1 MLSIPHMIVVFIVVL
16 VVFGPQKLPELAR
29 SLGKLMAEFRK
40 ASTDFKSAFEEEM
53 RDLERQALVAE
64 RKKAAE
70 AAATSVAVEPSQ
82 PAALGAPTGTE
93 TPSTE
98 ARADSRASEPPV
110 MTPSIRPE
118 PVPDSTPN
126 TQITAPDDEPG
137 GAMTFFE
144 HLSELRKRII
154 YSLYAIGV
162 GTFVGVYLSKYFIYW
177 INKPMLK
184 ALADAHLDP
193 KLIYT
198 HPAGYLNLIITIG
211 VYLGIVLASPI
222 VLYQIWLFVAPA
234 LYKHERGA
242 ITGFMFST
250 VFLFLAGITFGYFIT
265 LPYVLHFLV
274 SPGSLFML
282 QRDVVPMISV
292 NEYFDLILLILLGM
306 GLMFELPVLI
316 FFLSLFGIVTPKFL
330 WRNFRYAIL
339 IIAIVAAI
347 VTPTPDAMTMLIF
360 MAPMVGLYFVGIAVS
375 AIVTRR
381 RERRLATPAE
391 AR

>member
-1 MLSIPHMIVVFIVVL
+1 
-16 VVFGPQKLPELAR
+16 
-29 SLGKLMAEFRK
+29 
-40 ASTDFKSAFEEEM
+40 
-53 RDLERQALVAE
+53 
-64 RKKAAE
+64 
-70 AAATSVAVEPSQ
+70 
-82 PAALGAPTGTE
+82 
-93 TPSTE
+93 
-98 ARADSRASEPPV
+98 
-110 MTPSIRPE
+110 MTPS
-118 PVPDSTPN
+118 VPPDLVSDSTHNPQN
-126 TQITAPDDEPG
+126 STPAEEPG

-154 YSLYAIGV
+154 YSLYAIGI
-162 GTFVGVYLSKYFIYW
+162 GAFIGIYLSKYLIYW

-198 HPAGYLNLIITIG
+198 HPAGYLNLVITVG

-242 ITGFMFST
+242 ITGFMCST
-250 VFLFLAGITFGYFIT
+250 VFLFLAGIAFGYFIT

-274 SPGSLFML
+274 SPGPLFML
-282 QRDVVPMISV
+282 QRDVTPMISV
-292 NEYFDLILLILLGM
+292 NEYFDLILLILLGI

-330 WRNFRYAIL
+330 WKNSKYAIL
-339 IIAIVAAI
+339 VISVIAAI
-347 VTPTPDAMTMLIF
+347 VTPTPDVLTMLVF
-360 MAPMVGLYFVGIAVS
+360 MAPMIGLYFLGIAVS
-375 AIVTRR
+375 AVVTRR
-381 RERRLATPAE
+381 RDRRLAAPVE